1 LSCLSDLFSIGF
13 FFGDVVEMGRR
24 STKDAA
30 PARAASVD
38 DAIRAAIIKDCI
50 SRAVQEA
57 PNAQAPMHQFKP
69 PEQEPTAKRQKLGEA
84 APAAYAAE
92 MMRPAYAQQAA
103 KGVQETV
110 EIPWPVEQFALQLQ
124 SSTLEEFALSPMET
138 ELVFL
143 REALAQSTEREETLT
158 KMTKTLRIE
167 LHKAYRLIALQQ
179 LNSFTYDTETP
190 IVSGHST
197 SSARLPVY

>member
-1 LSCLSDLFSIGF
+1 
-13 FFGDVVEMGRR
+13 V
-24 STKDAA
+24 
-30 PARAASVD
+30 
-38 DAIRAAIIKDCI
+38 
-50 SRAVQEA
+50 
-57 PNAQAPMHQFKP
+57 
-69 PEQEPTAKRQKLGEA
+69 
-84 APAAYAAE
+84 
-92 MMRPAYAQQAA
+92 
-103 KGVQETV
+103 
-110 EIPWPVEQFALQLQ
+110 PWPVEQFAQQLQ

-179 LNSFTYDTETP
+179 QLNSFTYDTETP

>member
-1 LSCLSDLFSIGF
+1 
-13 FFGDVVEMGRR
+13 
-24 STKDAA
+24 
-30 PARAASVD
+30 
-38 DAIRAAIIKDCI
+38 
-50 SRAVQEA
+50 
-57 PNAQAPMHQFKP
+57 
-69 PEQEPTAKRQKLGEA
+69 
-84 APAAYAAE
+84 
-92 MMRPAYAQQAA
+92 
-103 KGVQETV
+103 
-110 EIPWPVEQFALQLQ
+110 
-124 SSTLEEFALSPMET
+124 MET

>member
-1 LSCLSDLFSIGF
+1 
-13 FFGDVVEMGRR
+13 MGRR

-30 PARAASVD
+30 PAHAACID

-50 SRAVQEA
+50 SRATQNA
-57 PNAQAPMHQFKP
+57 PNAQASMYQCKP
-69 PEQEPTAKRQKLGEA
+69 PEQEPTGKRQKLCEA
-84 APAAYAAE
+84 APAAYATE
-92 MMRPAYAQQAA
+92 MMRPAYAQQVA
-103 KGVQETV
+103 KGVQEAV
-110 EIPWPVEQFALQLQ
+110 DVPWPVDQFAQQLQ

-138 ELVFL
+138 ELIFL

-179 LNSFTYDTETP
+179 LNSFTYDTDTP
-190 IVSGHST
+190 IHPRT
-197 SSARLPVY
+197 QH